1 MSHSSSENCP
11 NCGSHIHKEQLYC
24 SQCGQAA
31 HLHRIN
37 AGYLL
42 HEAIHYFTHA
52 DKGIFFLLK
61 SLTLSPGEAARQYMR
76 GQRRKYFAP
85 LTFFLLA
92 AAVMVFGVKMSTGNV
107 DAIIASLQAKIS
119 AADAAEKR
127 MLGFQ
132 LRGMIVRRFT
142 SQYSNLVS
150 MLATPLLVFFMW
162 LCYKKQSYNYME
174 HLVANL
180 YFTGYTALFYGLLF
194 MPLMRINGN
203 KYYRIFLVVYFV
215 FEIIYRS
222 LSYYYFVP
230 SRGTGAAVKAFLTS
244 LFASLFWAVFSYL
257 LIFLYIRY
265 GG

>member
-11 NCGSHIHKEQLYC
+11 NCGSHIDKDQLYC

-61 SLTLSPGEAARQYMR
+61 SLTLKPGEAARQYIK
-76 GQRRKYFAP
+76 GQRRRYFAP

-92 AAVMVFGVKMSTGNV
+92 VGVMVFGVKMSTESV
-107 DAIIASLQAKIS
+107 DTIIAGLQAKIS
-119 AADAAEKR
+119 AADVAEKR
-127 MLGFQ
+127 ILGFQ

-150 MLATPLLVFFMW
+150 MLATPLLVVFMW
-162 LCYKKQSYNYME
+162 LCYKKQPYNYME

-180 YFTGYTALFYGLLF
+180 YFTGYTSLFYGLLF
-194 MPLMRINGN
+194 VPLMRINGG
-203 KYYRIFLVVYFV
+203 KYSGMFLVVYFV
-215 FEIIYRS
+215 FEIIYRT

-230 SRGTGAAVKAFLTS
+230 SRGTGAAVKAFLSS
-244 LFASLFWAVFSYL
+244 LLASLFWAVFSSL